1 MSAKTLVLAIQHH
14 WCDEGVARRL
24 LARPH
29 ARRGPRRSADGPGDA
44 ALLDVYACAPVAA
57 QQLRAAADAR
67 RDARSLDEV
76 MLSKRELLLIE
87 ALDFRLVVEHPYQ
100 HLEALLEG
108 AWKRSGRAL
117 ARLLTPTRR
126 SPVRGRRAQ
135 WAARAR
141 RALLVAS
148 ERHLP
153 PHGPV
158 PAAAAA
164 GVCCVLRVQACA
176 RTPDALAG
184 ACRWSPLRAWCWPQM
199 QARRR
204 CTPASPRCCL
214 AWRPRTCC
222 LLSQTCCR
230 RTSGPRWTP
239 TPASLR

>member
-14 WCDEGVARRL
+14 WCDEGVARLL

-29 ARRGPRRSADGPGDA
+29 APAGRAGARTAGGPATQRCWTHTRARPSRRSSYGAS
-44 ALLDVYACAPVAA
+44 
-57 QQLRAAADAR
+57 ADAR
-67 RDARSLDEV
+67 HGAHSLDEA
-76 MLSKRELLLIE
+76 MLSKRELLLME

-108 AWKRSGRAL
+108 AWKRSRRAL
-117 ARLLTPTRR
+117 TRLLTPTCS

-153 PHGPV
+153 PHRPV
-158 PAAAAA
+158 PTAAAA
-164 GVCCVLRVQACA
+164 GARLCTQVRA

-184 ACRWSPLRAWCWPQM
+184 A
-199 QARRR
+199 RR
-204 CTPASPRCCL
+204 
-214 AWRPRTCC
+214 
-222 LLSQTCCR
+222 
-230 RTSGPRWTP
+230 
-239 TPASLR
+239 